1 MAIRQIDELK
11 SIRKE
16 LDELSA
22 TQEIAKYFE
31 EMELPSE
38 EIELRIKVAN
48 DFQRFFRDL
57 FLAMLAGEGLRES
70 YINDIRNEYIR
81 ICDRYDLIPNMAHI
95 DRLAETIV
103 VNTLQNI
110 DTEYYTS
117 IGRSIS
123 IAECETNNSANYDD
137 LQDAINNGYTQ
148 KTWVT
153 MRDNKV
159 RETHV
164 ALDGATIGINE
175 FFQVGNAEMLYPC
188 DELNGFDY
196 PEELVGCRCTV
207 LYS

>member
-1 MAIRQIDELK
+1 MATRQFDELK
-11 SIRKE
+11 AIRKE

-31 EMELPSE
+31 EMDLPSE

-57 FLAMLAGEGLRES
+57 FLAMLVGEGLRES

-103 VNTLQNI
+103 DNTLQNI

-117 IGRSIS
+117 IGRSIN

-159 RETHV
+159 RETHT
-164 ALDGATIGINE
+164 AIDGATIGIDE
-175 FFQVGNAEMLYPC
+175 LFQVGNAEMRFPC
-188 DELNGFDY
+188 DEELAFDY
-196 PEELVGCRCTV
+196 PEEISNCRCTV
-207 LYS
+207 IYS

>member
-22 TQEIAKYFE
+22 SQEIARYFE
-31 EMELPSE
+31 EMDLPSE
-38 EIELRIKVAN
+38 EIDLRIKVAN
-48 DFQRFFRDL
+48 DFQRFFRGL
-57 FLAMLAGEGLRES
+57 FLAMLVGEGLRES

-103 VNTLQNI
+103 DNTLQNI

-117 IGRSIS
+117 IGRSIN

-159 RETHV
+159 RETHT
-164 ALDGATIGINE
+164 AIDGATIGIDE
-175 FFQVGNAEMLYPC
+175 LFQVGNAEMRFPC
-188 DELNGFDY
+188 DEELAFDY
-196 PEELVGCRCTV
+196 PEEISNCRCTV
-207 LYS
+207 IYS

>member
-1 MAIRQIDELK
+1 MAIRQLDELK

-22 TQEIAKYFE
+22 AQEIARYFE
-31 EMELPSE
+31 EMDLSGE
-38 EIELRIKVAN
+38 EISKRIAIANAFQKFFFEL
-48 DFQRFFRDL
+48 FT
-57 FLAMLAGEGLRES
+57 AMLVGESIREK
-70 YINDIRNEYIR
+70 YIDDIKTEYVR
-81 ICDRYDLIPNMAHI
+81 ICDRFDLVPNMVHI

-103 VNTLQNI
+103 DNTLQNI
-110 DTEYYTS
+110 DTEFYTS
-117 IGRSIS
+117 IGRSIN

-164 ALDGATIGINE
+164 VLDGVTIGIDE
-175 FFQVGNAEMLYPC
+175 LFQVGDAQMRFPC
-188 DELNGFDY
+188 DEEYAFDS
-196 PEELVGCRCTV
+196 PQEINNCRCCI

>member
-11 SIRKE
+11 AIRKE

-31 EMELPSE
+31 EMDLPSE

-48 DFQRFFRDL
+48 DFQRFFRNL
-57 FLAMLAGEGLRES
+57 FLAMLVGEGLRES

-81 ICDRYDLIPNMAHI
+81 ICDRYDLIPNTAHI

-103 VNTLQNI
+103 DNTLQNI

-117 IGRSIS
+117 IGRSIN

-153 MRDNKV
+153 QKDPKV
-159 RETHV
+159 RESHAV
-164 ALDGATIGINE
+164 LDGMTIGIDE
-175 FFQVGNAEMLYPC
+175 LFDVGDAQMRFPC
-188 DELNGFDY
+188 DEEYAFDS
-196 PEELVGCRCTV
+196 PQEINNCRCCI

>member
-11 SIRKE
+11 AIRKE

-31 EMELPSE
+31 EMDLPSE

-57 FLAMLAGEGLRES
+57 FLAMLVGEGLRES

-103 VNTLQNI
+103 DNTLQNI

-117 IGRSIS
+117 IGRSIN

-159 RETHV
+159 RETHT
-164 ALDGATIGINE
+164 AIDGATIGIDE
-175 FFQVGNAEMLYPC
+175 LFQVGNAEMRFPC
-188 DELNGFDY
+188 DEELAFDY
-196 PEELVGCRCTV
+196 PEEISNCRCTV
-207 LYS
+207 IYS

>member
-11 SIRKE
+11 AIRKE

-31 EMELPSE
+31 EMDLPSE

-57 FLAMLAGEGLRES
+57 FLAMLVGEGLRES

-103 VNTLQNI
+103 DNTLQNI

-117 IGRSIS
+117 IGRSIN

-164 ALDGATIGINE
+164 VLDGVTIGIDE
-175 FFQVGNAEMLYPC
+175 LFQVGDAQMRFPC
-188 DELNGFDY
+188 DEEYAFDS
-196 PEELVGCRCTV
+196 PQEINNCRCCI